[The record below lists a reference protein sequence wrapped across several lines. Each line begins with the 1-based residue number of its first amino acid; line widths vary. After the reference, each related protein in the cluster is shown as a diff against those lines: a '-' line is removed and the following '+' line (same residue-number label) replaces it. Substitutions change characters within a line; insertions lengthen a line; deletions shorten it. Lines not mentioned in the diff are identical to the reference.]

1 MFRAVWSQNFE
12 IRVAK
17 FFTISKAALI
27 LPFQLEDASRPD
39 TAYDTKEEDD
49 VRGGG
54 GLCSGCRF
62 GDALVCEL
70 HALLCCPCGHHG
82 LLCCGSTA

>member
-54 GLCSGCRF
+54 VVF
-62 GDALVCEL
+62 GV
-70 HALLCCPCGHHG
+70 
-82 LLCCGSTA
+82 